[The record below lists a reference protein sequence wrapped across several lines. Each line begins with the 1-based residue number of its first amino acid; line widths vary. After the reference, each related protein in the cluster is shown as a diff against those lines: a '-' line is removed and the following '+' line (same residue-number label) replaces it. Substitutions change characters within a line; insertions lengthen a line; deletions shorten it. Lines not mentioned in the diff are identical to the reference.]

1 MKVKEDT
8 TNVAIH
14 FFPINQFLDFSVS
27 PGLDRVN
34 YGVFVLSLGACGF
47 ELRAKLGSF
56 ENSSCSCSVV
66 PPLA

>member
-14 FFPINQFLDFSVS
+14 FFLINQFLDFSVS

-34 YGVFVLSLGACGF
+34 YGVLLLVSVLAGL
-47 ELRAKLGSF
+47 
-56 ENSSCSCSVV
+56 SSG
-66 PPLA
+66 PLIPS

>member
-34 YGVFVLSLGACGF
+34 HGVFVLSLGACGF
-47 ELRAKLGSF
+47 ELRATHTRVF
-56 ENSSCSCSVV
+56 
-66 PPLA
+66 